1 MPVIQKGHVNVTRAN
16 DSTTY
21 VPKTGGPLL
30 AKHGEKLSVKCDGQF
45 EPTGGNKDL
54 ATCNN
59 GTWTY
64 IPKCEPGKA
73 YIYDKRIIIICT
85 H

>member
-1 MPVIQKGHVNVTRAN
+1 MCNTCVTAPCVVPVIQQGIVNVTRGN
-16 DSTTY
+16 DSTPY
-21 VPKTGGPLL
+21 VPKPGSPVL
-30 AKHGEKLSVKCDGQF
+30 AKHGEKLFVKCNGQY
-45 EPTGGNKDL
+45 EPTGGNIDL

-73 YIYDKRIIIICT
+73 
-85 H
+85 

>member
-1 MPVIQKGHVNVTRAN
+1 MHNIAPCVVPVIQQGRINITRTNV
-16 DSTTY
+16 SIPV
-21 VPKTGGPLL
+21 VPKNGSPVL
-30 AKHGEKLSVKCDGQF
+30 AKHGDKIFVKCEGKF

-64 IPKCEPGKA
+64 IPKCGPGKA
-73 YIYDKRIIIICT
+73 K